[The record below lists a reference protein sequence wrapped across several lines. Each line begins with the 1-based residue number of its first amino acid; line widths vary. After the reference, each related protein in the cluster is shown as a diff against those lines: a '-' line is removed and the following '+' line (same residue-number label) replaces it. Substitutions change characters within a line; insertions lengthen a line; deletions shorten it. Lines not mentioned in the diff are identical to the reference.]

1 MKDTVAQV
9 SNGVV
14 YGVSAG
20 ALLGVPLES
29 WMMGGT
35 ILLLIMNLTYTA
47 GRLWAQHKER
57 KNGSNRT
64 D

>member
-1 MKDTVAQV
+1 MKDTIAQV

-35 ILLLIMNLTYTA
+35 ILLLGMNLIYT
-47 GRLWAQHKER
+47 GLRLWAQYKER
-57 KNGSNRT
+57 KNGKG
-64 D
+64 

>member
-1 MKDTVAQV
+1 MKDTIAQV

-14 YGVSAG
+14 YSVSAG

-29 WMMGGT
+29 WMLGGT
-35 ILLLIMNLTYTA
+35 ILLLLMNLTYTA
-47 GRLWAQHKER
+47 GRLWTQHKER
-57 KNGSNRT
+57 KNGK